1 MQIGYVLKE
10 GFSGFRR
17 AKLSMTAAI
26 VTITISLLLLSSFS
40 ILLINANTVIDS
52 IREKVEMEAF
62 LSDAVSRVE
71 TDGIRA
77 QIAALEGVS
86 RVHYVSKEEAADVF
100 MQEFG
105 EDIHKVL
112 DFNPLPASLKIFLS
126 EGYRTADRAE
136 TIYSVVKEIKGVEDV
151 IYRKTLLEMLDRR
164 AQTFLLISLTIGV
177 FIAISS
183 IFLVA
188 NTIRLAIYAK
198 RKIIQTM
205 KLIGATRSFI
215 RVPFIIEGLFQGLIG
230 GLFAAGIVFAVFE
243 YLLIYVA
250 LPLEDF
256 LQVDSLYYGVIVGAG
271 CVLGLL
277 GGMISIRRF
286 IGKRV
291 ITE

>member
-26 VTITISLLLLSSFS
+26 ITITISLLLLSGFS
-40 ILLINANTVIDS
+40 ILLINANTVIES
-52 IREKVEMEAF
+52 LREKVEMEAF

-71 TDGIRA
+71 ADGIRA
-77 QIAALEGVS
+77 QVAAIEGVS
-86 RVHYVSKEEAADVF
+86 RVHFVSKEEAAEIF
-100 MQEFG
+100 QEEFG

-126 EGYRTADRAE
+126 EGYRTAAKAE
-136 TIYSVVKEIKGVEDV
+136 TIYNAVLEINGIEDV

-164 AQTFLLISLTIGV
+164 AQTFLWVSLAIGV
-177 FIAISS
+177 CIAISS

-215 RVPFIIEGLFQGLIG
+215 RFPFIIEGLFQGMIG
-230 GLFAAGIVFAVFE
+230 GLFASGILFVIFE
-243 YLLIYVA
+243 YLLIYA
-250 LPLEDF
+250 SLPLEDF
-256 LQVDSLYYGVIVGAG
+256 LQVDPLHYGFIVGAG
-271 CVLGLL
+271 CLLGLF
-277 GGMISIRRF
+277 GSMISIRRF
-286 IGKRV
+286 IGERV
-291 ITE
+291 VTE